1 MILTIDVGNS
11 STAFGLFDGDKMLL
25 RFRRTTNISSSS
37 DEIGVFLRSVL
48 RENGYDYTKITRV
61 GCCSVVPPMNHSLAN
76 ACSRYLGC
84 EPLFIQA
91 GIKTGLKLRYSN
103 PKEIGADL
111 IAAAMG
117 ASVRYPEKN
126 LIIVD
131 MGTATTAELVSKNKE
146 FLGGVI
152 MPGLKIS
159 VDALANATANLT
171 YVEIAKP
178 EHVYGATTT
187 EAIQAGLY
195 YGTSGAIKELCSL
208 FKKNVFHGEET
219 LIIGTGGFSKNYEDA
234 NLFDEIIPGL
244 VLYGVKH
251 AIEINS

>member
-1 MILTIDVGNS
+1 MILTIDVGNT
-11 STAFGLFDGDKMLL
+11 STACGLFEGDYCVF
-25 RFRRTTNISSSS
+25 RFRRSTDINSSS

-48 RENGYDYTKITRV
+48 RENGYDWQRIEKI
-61 GCCSVVPPMNHSLAN
+61 GCCSVVPAVNHSLSN
-76 ACSRYLGC
+76 ACVKYLSK

-117 ASVRYPEKN
+117 AVQLYPEKN

-131 MGTATTAELVSKNKE
+131 MGTAITAELVSKNKE

-159 VDALANATANLT
+159 VDALAGGTANLT
-171 YVEIAKP
+171 SVEIMKP
-178 EHVYGATTT
+178 EHVYGTSTT

-195 YGTSGAIKELCSL
+195 YGTAGSIKEFCHL
-208 FKKNVFHGEET
+208 FKKNVFHGEDVT
-219 LIIGTGGFSKNYEDA
+219 VIGTGGFSRAFEEFR
-234 NLFDEIIPGL
+234 LFDKIIPGL
-244 VLYGVKH
+244 VLSGVKC
-251 AIEINS
+251 ALDMN

>member
-11 STAFGLFDGDKMLL
+11 STEFGLFDGDNLVFN
-25 RFRRTTNISSSS
+25 FRRTTSITTSS
-37 DEIGVFLRSVL
+37 DEIGIFMRSVL
-48 RENGYDYTKITRV
+48 RENGFDYREINRV
-61 GCCSVVPPMNHSLAN
+61 GCCSVVPPVNYSLSS
-76 ACSRYLGC
+76 ACSKYLNC

-117 ASVRYPEKN
+117 AVERFPEKN
-126 LIIVD
+126 LVIID
-131 MGTATTAELVSKNKE
+131 MGTATTAELVSKDRE

-159 VDALANATANLT
+159 VDALASGTANLT
-171 YVEIAKP
+171 SVEIARP
-178 EHVYGATTT
+178 EHVYGTSTT

-195 YGTSGAIKELCSL
+195 YGTEGAVKEFCHL

-219 LIIGTGGFSKNYEDA
+219 FVIGTGGFSKNFADC
-234 NLFDEIIPGL
+234 NLFDEIVPAL
-244 VLYGVKH
+244 VLSGVKR